1 VARDNDQRGGACDAI
16 RDQGR
21 PDRWAGERE
30 RERERGEADGG
41 SRQLTGKR
49 VMGDV
54 DRVCESG
61 PIGKE

>member
-1 VARDNDQRGGACDAI
+1 VTRLGIKGGLTGGPA
-16 RDQGR
+16 
-21 PDRWAGERE
+21 RE

>member
-1 VARDNDQRGGACDAI
+1 MARGNDRRGGACDAI

-21 PDRWAGERE
+21 PDRWVGE

-41 SRQLTGKR
+41 PRQLIGKQ

>member
-1 VARDNDQRGGACDAI
+1 VTRLGIKGSLTGG
-16 RDQGR
+16 
-21 PDRWAGERE
+21 PV

-41 SRQLTGKR
+41 PRQLTGKR

>member
-1 VARDNDQRGGACDAI
+1 VTRLGIKGGLTGGSA
-16 RDQGR
+16 
-21 PDRWAGERE
+21 

-41 SRQLTGKR
+41 PRQLIGKQ